1 MFDQKMLD
9 IGYSQSTIRDLY
21 TYGLVRKQEIGED
34 KVFDFSIGNPS
45 IPAPKIVNDTLVKLL
60 TEEDSVKIHGY
71 TVSPGNKEVRD
82 AIASYLNKTYNT
94 CVDGKYIFLTCG
106 AAASLAMVTKA
117 LINPGEEL
125 VTFAP
130 HFPEYR
136 TYTEAVGGVLVT
148 VNPDK
153 DFLPDFIDL
162 EKKITSKTKIV
173 LYDSP
178 NNPTGAFYT
187 EDVLKKISD
196 ILSKKEKE
204 YGHPIYL
211 VSDEPYR
218 DLLYNNEKYP
228 FVTNYYSNSLV
239 CYSFSK
245 CLSLPGE
252 RIGYVL
258 VNPKCEDVSDV
269 YAVICGAASM
279 LGYICAPALFQ
290 HLIPHV
296 LGYTSNLEEY
306 KKNKDTLYKEL
317 KDIGYDVIYP
327 TGAFYLFMKALEND
341 AEKFS
346 EVAKKFELLLV
357 PSNPFSYKGYV
368 RIAYCVSY
376 KQIVNSIPAFK
387 KLFAYYKNK
396 KYQLKI
402 K

>member
-21 TYGLVRKQEIGED
+21 TYGLTRKKEIGED
-34 KVFDFSIGNPS
+34 NVFDFSIGNPS

-94 CVDGKYIFLTCG
+94 KVKGDYIFLTCG
-106 AAASLAMVTKA
+106 AAASLAIVTKA
-117 LINPGEEL
+117 FVRPNEE
-125 VTFAP
+125 VIVFAP

-136 TYTEAVGGVLVT
+136 TYTEAVGGVLVPI
-148 VNPDK
+148 NPDK
-153 DFLPDFIDL
+153 DFLPDFTDL
-162 EKKITSKTKIV
+162 ENKITDKTRVVI
-173 LYDSP
+173 YDSP

-187 EDVLKKISD
+187 EDTIEKMASV
-196 ILSKKEKE
+196 LSKKEKE

-218 DLLYNNEKYP
+218 ELLYGNEQYP
-228 FVTNYYSNSLV
+228 FVTNYYHNSIV

-252 RIGYVL
+252 RIGYIL
-258 VNPKCEDVSDV
+258 VNPECEGVRDV
-269 YAVICGAASM
+269 YAAICGAASM

-306 KKNKDTLYKEL
+306 KKNKELLYNSLNE
-317 KDIGYDVIYP
+317 IGFDVIYP
-327 TGAFYLFMKALEND
+327 TGAFYLFMKSLEED
-341 AEKFS
+341 AEAFS

-357 PSNPFSYKGYV
+357 PSDPFDYKGYV

-387 KLFAYYKNK
+387 KLYNYYKNR
-396 KYQLKI
+396 
-402 K
+402 

>member
-1 MFDQKMLD
+1 MFDKKMLE

-21 TYGLVRKQEIGED
+21 TYGLLRKKEIGEE

-45 IPAPKIVNDTLVKLL
+45 IPAPSIVNETLVKLL
-60 TEEDSVKIHGY
+60 TKEDSVKIHGY
-71 TVSPGNKEVRD
+71 TVSAGEKSVRD
-82 AIASYLNKTYNT
+82 AIASYLDKTYQT
-94 CVDGKYIFLTCG
+94 SLKGEYIFLTCG
-106 AAASLAMVTKA
+106 AAASLAITIKA
-117 LINPGEEL
+117 LINKNEE
-125 VTFAP
+125 VIVFAP

-136 TYTEAVGGVLVT
+136 TYTEAMGGTLVPVL
-148 VNPDK
+148 PDK
-153 DFLPDFIDL
+153 DFLPDFSDL
-162 EKKITSKTKIV
+162 ERKITNKTKIV

-178 NNPTGAFYT
+178 NNPTGAFYN
-187 EDVLKKISD
+187 EDTIKKLAD

-218 DLLYNNEKYP
+218 ELLYKNEKYP
-228 FVTNYYSNSLV
+228 FVTNYYANSLV

-252 RIGYVL
+252 RIGYIV
-258 VNPKCEDVSDV
+258 VNPKCEDVKDV

-290 HLIPHV
+290 HLIPYV
-296 LGYTSNLEEY
+296 LGYTSNLDEY
-306 KKNKDTLYKEL
+306 KKNQELLYNSLKE
-317 KDIGYDVIYP
+317 IGYEVVKP
-327 TGAFYLFMKALEND
+327 TGAFYLFVKALEED

-357 PSNPFSYKGYV
+357 PSDPFDYQGYV

-376 KQIVNSIPAFK
+376 QQIVNSLPAFK
-387 KLFAYYKNK
+387 KLHNYYK
-396 KYQLKI
+396 
-402 K
+402 

>member
-1 MFDQKMLD
+1 MLD

-21 TYGLVRKQEIGED
+21 TYGLQRKKEIGD
-34 KVFDFSIGNPS
+34 DNVFDFSIGNPS
-45 IPAPKIVNDTLVKLL
+45 IPAPSIVNESLIKILS
-60 TEEDSVKIHGY
+60 EEDSVKAHGY
-71 TVSPGNKEVRD
+71 TVSPGDINVRN
-82 AIASYLNKTYNT
+82 AIADYLNKTYKTNLI
-94 CVDGKYIFLTCG
+94 GKYIFLTCG
-106 AAASLAMVTKA
+106 AGAALAIVTKA
-117 LINPGEEL
+117 LVNRGEE
-125 VTFAP
+125 VIVFAP

-136 TYTEAVGGVLVT
+136 TYTEAIGGVLVP
-148 VNPDK
+148 VKPD
-153 DFLPDFIDL
+153 PDFFPDFDDL
-162 EKKITSKTKIV
+162 EKKITNKTRIV

-187 EDVLKKISD
+187 EDIIQKIAG

-218 DLLYNNEKYP
+218 ELLYNNEEYP
-228 FVTNYYSNSLV
+228 FVTNYYDNSLV

-258 VNPKCEDVSDV
+258 VNPKCQDVEDV

-290 HLIPHV
+290 HLIPYV

-306 KKNKDTLYKEL
+306 KINRDYLYNSLKE
-317 KDIGYDVIYP
+317 IGFDVIYP
-327 TGAFYLFMKALEND
+327 TGAFYLFMKALEDD

-346 EVAKKFELLLV
+346 EVAKKYELLIV
-357 PSNPFSYKGYV
+357 PSDPFDYKGYV

-387 KLFAYYKNK
+387 KLFDYYKNR
-396 KYQLKI
+396 
-402 K
+402 

>member
-21 TYGLVRKQEIGED
+21 TYGLKRKKEIGED
-34 KVFDFSIGNPS
+34 NVFDFSIGNPS

-71 TVSPGNKEVRD
+71 TVSPGKKEVRD
-82 AIASYLNKTYNT
+82 AISDYLNKTYGT
-94 CVDGKYIFLTCG
+94 SVKGDYIFLTCG
-106 AAASLAMVTKA
+106 AAASLAIVTKA
-117 LINPGEEL
+117 FVKPGEE
-125 VTFAP
+125 VITFAP

-136 TYTEAVGGVLVT
+136 TYTEAVGGILVN

-153 DFLPDFIDL
+153 DFLPDFDDL
-162 EKKITSKTKIV
+162 EKKITSKTRLVI
-173 LYDSP
+173 YDSP

-187 EDVLKKISD
+187 EETIKKMASVLSE
-196 ILSKKEKE
+196 KEKE

-218 DLLYNNEKYP
+218 ELLYKGEQYP
-228 FVTNYYSNSLV
+228 FVTNYYNNAIV

-252 RIGYVL
+252 RIGYIL
-258 VNPKCEDVSDV
+258 VNPKADRANDV

-306 KKNKDTLYKEL
+306 KRNKETLYKGLEE
-317 KDIGYDVIYP
+317 IGFEIVNP
-327 TGAFYLFMKALEND
+327 TGAFYLFMKALEPD

-357 PSNPFSYKGYV
+357 PSDPFDYKGYV

-376 KQIVNSIPAFK
+376 KQIVNSLPAFK
-387 KLFAYYKNK
+387 KLYNYYKNR
-396 KYQLKI
+396 
-402 K
+402 

>member
-21 TYGLVRKQEIGED
+21 TYGLERKKVIGED
-34 KVFDFSIGNPS
+34 NVFDFSIGNPS

-60 TEEDSVKIHGY
+60 TEEDSAKIHGY
-71 TVSPGNKEVRD
+71 TVSPGNLEVRD
-82 AIASYLNKTYNT
+82 AIAEYLNKTYKAST
-94 CVDGKYIFLTCG
+94 QGRYIFLTCG
-106 AAASLAMVTKA
+106 AAASLAIVTKA
-117 LINPGEEL
+117 FVKPNEE
-125 VTFAP
+125 VITFAP

-136 TYTEAVGGVLVT
+136 TYTEAVGGVLIN

-153 DFLPDFIDL
+153 DFFPDFEDL
-162 EKKITSKTKIV
+162 EKKITSRTRLVI
-173 LYDSP
+173 YDSP

-187 EDVLKKISD
+187 EEVIKKMASV
-196 ILSKKEKE
+196 LSKKEKE

-218 DLLYNNEKYP
+218 ELLYKNEEYP
-228 FVTNYYSNSLV
+228 FVTNYYNNSIV

-245 CLSLPGE
+245 SLSLPGE

-258 VNPKCEDVSDV
+258 VNPKCEQVDDV

-290 HLIPHV
+290 HMVPYV
-296 LGYTSNLEEY
+296 LGHTSNLDEY
-306 KKNKDTLYKEL
+306 KKNKEALYNSLKE
-317 KDIGYDVIYP
+317 IGFEVIYP
-327 TGAFYLFMKALEND
+327 TGAFYLFMKALEPD

-357 PSNPFSYKGYV
+357 PSDPFDYKGYV

-387 KLFAYYKNK
+387 KLYNYYKNR
-396 KYQLKI
+396 
-402 K
+402 

>member
-21 TYGLVRKQEIGED
+21 TYGLKRKKEIGED
-34 KVFDFSIGNPS
+34 NVFDFSIGNPS

-71 TVSPGNKEVRD
+71 TVSPGKKEVRD
-82 AIASYLNKTYNT
+82 AISDYLNKTYGAS
-94 CVDGKYIFLTCG
+94 VKGDYIFLTCG
-106 AAASLAMVTKA
+106 AAASLAIVTKA
-117 LINPGEEL
+117 FVKSGEE
-125 VTFAP
+125 VITFAP

-136 TYTEAVGGVLVT
+136 TYTEAVGGILVN

-153 DFLPDFIDL
+153 DFLPDFNDL
-162 EKKITSKTKIV
+162 ERKITSKTRLVI
-173 LYDSP
+173 YDSP

-187 EDVLKKISD
+187 EETIKKMASV
-196 ILSKKEKE
+196 LSKKEKE

-218 DLLYNNEKYP
+218 ELLYKGEQYP
-228 FVTNYYSNSLV
+228 FVTNYYNNAIV

-252 RIGYVL
+252 RIGYIL
-258 VNPKCEDVSDV
+258 VNPKADRANDV

-306 KKNKDTLYKEL
+306 KKNKETLYKGLEEIGFEL
-317 KDIGYDVIYP
+317 VNP
-327 TGAFYLFMKALEND
+327 TGAFYLFMKALEPD
-341 AEKFS
+341 AEKFG

-357 PSNPFSYKGYV
+357 PSDPFDYKGYV

-376 KQIVNSIPAFK
+376 KQIVNSLPAFK
-387 KLFAYYKNK
+387 KLYNYYKNR
-396 KYQLKI
+396 
-402 K
+402 